1 LEVGVGGPFGVLHVP
16 DSYCRRHVSGS
27 KGRGLGCQMGGSDKH
42 VFFTVYF
49 ANPCF
54 RIHLACYSWSN
65 GNYETQIGER
75 GWMCPGDLRKDE
87 LGTLRCL
94 YSAGEEMRR
103 RARGMISC

>member
-1 LEVGVGGPFGVLHVP
+1 V
-16 DSYCRRHVSGS
+16 CCT
-27 KGRGLGCQMGGSDKH
+27 CQTPTVADMYPEARVVGSD
-42 VFFTVYF
+42 VRWGAQISTYF
-49 ANPCF
+49 SPCILRIPVF
-54 RIHLACYSWSN
+54 RIHLARYSWSN

-87 LGTLRCL
+87 LGTLRYL